1 MNRTTGL
8 DRIKDECRR
17 TVVRR
22 HSSFSKALATNNP
35 ATTAEH
41 NPKRASNRITPTGE
55 RSPGTLPARRN
66 VTAGAAPTRSRFQR
80 NHRLRTANRNR
91 KHRTSSI
98 RYGHEP
104 RTASRPTIQA
114 LFPGLQYS
122 PSIPARTEHETF
134 PYTVTCQTTEL
145 PSERFLAP
153 YPQPVNLPKNSAV
166 FRTNAPY
173 RSAISRTGTART
185 QPGFSPT
192 AVPPDSK
199 SAESTAISSGHAK
212 ETYPAKQGFA
222 PARHREL
229 NPSCRPGTEE
239 IRSPRITKA
248 RTNGSSVRKSRSGK
262 PAACCS

>member
-17 TVVRR
+17 TTVRR
-22 HSSFSKALATNNP
+22 HSSFSKALAINNP
-35 ATTAEH
+35 ATTAAH
-41 NPKRASNRITPTGE
+41 NPKRASDRIAPTGE
-55 RSPGTLPARRN
+55 RSPGTLPAQRN
-66 VTAGAAPTRSRFQR
+66 VTAGAAPTRSQSRR

-153 YPQPVNLPKNSAV
+153 YPQSATRKPAQKFHRLQNKRSISLRNIPNRNSSHTTGLLSDSGSARFKECRKHGHIIGTRKRDV
-166 FRTNAPY
+166 PGEARLRTGA
-173 RSAISRTGTART
+173 SSRT
-185 QPGFSPT
+185 
-192 AVPPDSK
+192 
-199 SAESTAISSGHAK
+199 
-212 ETYPAKQGFA
+212 
-222 PARHREL
+222 
-229 NPSCRPGTEE
+229 
-239 IRSPRITKA
+239 
-248 RTNGSSVRKSRSGK
+248 
-262 PAACCS
+262 